1 MLICPLKAATFWRI
15 FCCKPI
21 PVAMETIIIIIP
33 IAIAAIAI
41 FIIGADILLL
51 WSRAV
56 MSLLAM
62 KYSKFNSFYDLI
74 VQSRIASLE
83 SKLRF

>member
-1 MLICPLKAATFWRI
+1 
-15 FCCKPI
+15 
-21 PVAMETIIIIIP
+21 METIIIIMP

-56 MSLLAM
+56 MSLLAI
-62 KYSKFNSFYDLI
+62 KYSKFNGICDLKLLG
-74 VQSRIASLE
+74 QIASLE
-83 SKLRF
+83 SNLRF

>member
-1 MLICPLKAATFWRI
+1 MICPLKAETFWRI

-21 PVAMETIIIIIP
+21 PVATETIIIIIP
-33 IAIAAIAI
+33 NAMAMMAI
-41 FIIGADILLL
+41 FIIGAEILLL

-56 MSLLAM
+56 MSLFAM
-62 KYSKFNSFYDLI
+62 KYSKFNSNYGIKL
-74 VQSRIASLE
+74 QSWIASLE